1 MKKQQNKN
9 GRPKKQFHIYTQ
21 VVDNEKEVLVSLKK
35 LDEELE
41 ENKEKQLK
49 FICNCNFHPIALN
62 DVLKNHNIGFGER
75 FYWVYKYFKFSIED

>member
-1 MKKQQNKN
+1 MVKN
-9 GRPKKQFHIYTQ
+9 NNRPKKQFHIYTQ

-41 ENKEKQLK
+41 ENKKKNLQ
-49 FICNCNFHPIALN
+49 FVVNCNFHPKALN
-62 DVLKNHNIGFGER
+62 DCLKNKNISFGER